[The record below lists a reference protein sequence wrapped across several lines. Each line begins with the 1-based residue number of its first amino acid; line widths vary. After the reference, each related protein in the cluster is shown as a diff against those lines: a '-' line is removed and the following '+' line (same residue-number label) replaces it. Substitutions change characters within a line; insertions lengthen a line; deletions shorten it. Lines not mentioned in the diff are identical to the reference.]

1 MAGRRRSGGW
11 RSETVLAAIVTG
23 AAAVVVAVVGLFGGF
38 GGGADGDDPTA
49 SPRPEPRISISE
61 TSFTVRGVGSVVIRV
76 AGITDAF
83 RSGDRLYAIARPPA
97 VKTWWV
103 SDPVTPLLGGDWVAL
118 IEASPRNGE
127 QLTVSAVRIPAEEG
141 DDGGTGAAPGTVGG
155 TPTRPDPSPTAAP
168 TSPTGA
174 STSSTAASTSPTAAA
189 TPTRSRTQP
198 APTRSPDDTSRRA
211 AIEQELRARGA
222 DASHVEGVSDP
233 VTVVVPSA

>member
-1 MAGRRRSGGW
+1 
-11 RSETVLAAIVTG
+11 VLAAIVTG
-23 AAAVVVAVVGLFGGF
+23 VAAVVVAVVGLFGGF
-38 GGGADGDDPTA
+38 GGGAGGGDPTV

-103 SDPVTPLLGGDWVAL
+103 SDPVTPLIGGEWVAL

-141 DDGGTGAAPGTVGG
+141 DGGGTGAAPGTVGG
-155 TPTRPDPSPTAAP
+155 TPTRPDPSSTAAP
-168 TSPTGA
+168 
-174 STSSTAASTSPTAAA
+174 
-189 TPTRSRTQP
+189 TPTRSRTHP
-198 APTRSPDDTSRRA
+198 APTRSPEDTSRRA
-211 AIEQELRARGA
+211 AIERELRARGQ
-222 DASHVEGVSDP
+222 DASQVEGVSAP
-233 VTVVVPSA
+233 VTIVAPSA